1 MPPAAPLADA
11 DPVENRP
18 VEGPGSIARL
28 APRAVA
34 LLIDWAL
41 CSVIAMGL
49 LGYRWGGSGAE
60 GFKPLAVFAV
70 ENLLLVSTL
79 GMTLGHRVMG
89 MQVQRVSDGA
99 APVYSSAQSAPCCS
113 ASRSPPSSPTRA
125 DAGCTTSLPAPSSSV
140 RAELDATLTLAART
154 PQAA

>member
-1 MPPAAPLADA
+1 MPPAATLADA
-11 DPVENRP
+11 DPAENRP

-99 APVYSSAQSAPCCS
+99 APGLLAGAVRTVLLCLAIPAVVTDSSGRGLHDKLAGTVIV
-113 ASRSPPSSPTRA
+113 RTR
-125 DAGCTTSLPAPSSSV
+125 
-140 RAELDATLTLAART
+140 
-154 PQAA
+154 

>member
-11 DPVENRP
+11 DPAENRP

-99 APVYSSAQSAPCCS
+99 APGLLAGAVRTVLLCLAIPAVVTDSSGRGLHDKLAGTVIV
-113 ASRSPPSSPTRA
+113 RTR
-125 DAGCTTSLPAPSSSV
+125 
-140 RAELDATLTLAART
+140 
-154 PQAA
+154 

>member
-11 DPVENRP
+11 DPAENRP

-79 GMTLGHRVMG
+79 GMTLGHRIMG

-99 APVYSSAQSAPCCS
+99 APGLLAGAVRTVLLCLAIPAVVTDSSGRGLHDKLAGTVIV
-113 ASRSPPSSPTRA
+113 RTR
-125 DAGCTTSLPAPSSSV
+125 
-140 RAELDATLTLAART
+140 
-154 PQAA
+154 

>member
-11 DPVENRP
+11 DPAENRP

-79 GMTLGHRVMG
+79 GMTLGHRVLG

-99 APVYSSAQSAPCCS
+99 APGLLAGAVRTVLLCLAIPAVVTDSSGRGLHDKLAGTVIV
-113 ASRSPPSSPTRA
+113 RTR
-125 DAGCTTSLPAPSSSV
+125 
-140 RAELDATLTLAART
+140 
-154 PQAA
+154 

>member
-1 MPPAAPLADA
+1 MPPAATLADA
-11 DPVENRP
+11 DPAENRP

-89 MQVQRVSDGA
+89 MQVQRISDGA
-99 APVYSSAQSAPCCS
+99 APGLLAGAVRTVLLCLAIPAVVTDSSGRGLHDKLAGTVIV
-113 ASRSPPSSPTRA
+113 RTR
-125 DAGCTTSLPAPSSSV
+125 
-140 RAELDATLTLAART
+140 
-154 PQAA
+154 

>member
-11 DPVENRP
+11 DPAENRP
-18 VEGPGSIARL
+18 VAGPGSIARL

-99 APVYSSAQSAPCCS
+99 APGLLAGAVRTVLLCLAIPAVVTDSSGRGLHDKLAGTVIVR
-113 ASRSPPSSPTRA
+113 SR
-125 DAGCTTSLPAPSSSV
+125 
-140 RAELDATLTLAART
+140 
-154 PQAA
+154 

>member
-1 MPPAAPLADA
+1 VPPAAPLADA
-11 DPVENRP
+11 DPAENRP

-79 GMTLGHRVMG
+79 GMTLGHRIMG

-99 APVYSSAQSAPCCS
+99 APGLLAGAVRTVLLCLAIPAVVTDSSGRGLHDKLAGTVIV
-113 ASRSPPSSPTRA
+113 RTR
-125 DAGCTTSLPAPSSSV
+125 
-140 RAELDATLTLAART
+140 
-154 PQAA
+154 

>member
-11 DPVENRP
+11 DPAENRP
-18 VEGPGSIARL
+18 VDGPGSIARL

-99 APVYSSAQSAPCCS
+99 APGLLAGAVRTVLLCLAIPAVVTDSSGRGLHDKLAGTVIVR
-113 ASRSPPSSPTRA
+113 SR
-125 DAGCTTSLPAPSSSV
+125 
-140 RAELDATLTLAART
+140 
-154 PQAA
+154 

>member
-11 DPVENRP
+11 DPAENRP

-79 GMTLGHRVMG
+79 GMTLGHRIMG

-99 APVYSSAQSAPCCS
+99 APGLLAGAVRTVLLCLAIPAVVTDSSGRGLHDKLAGTVIVR
-113 ASRSPPSSPTRA
+113 SR
-125 DAGCTTSLPAPSSSV
+125 
-140 RAELDATLTLAART
+140 
-154 PQAA
+154 

>member
-11 DPVENRP
+11 DPAENRP
-18 VEGPGSIARL
+18 VDGPGSIARL

-79 GMTLGHRVMG
+79 GMTLGHRVLG

-99 APVYSSAQSAPCCS
+99 APGLLAGAVRTVLLCLAIPAVVTDSSGRGLHDKLAGTVIV
-113 ASRSPPSSPTRA
+113 RTR
-125 DAGCTTSLPAPSSSV
+125 
-140 RAELDATLTLAART
+140 
-154 PQAA
+154 

>member
-11 DPVENRP
+11 DPAENRP

-99 APVYSSAQSAPCCS
+99 APGLLAGAVRTVLLCLAIPAVVTDSSGRGLHDKLAGTVIVR
-113 ASRSPPSSPTRA
+113 SR
-125 DAGCTTSLPAPSSSV
+125 
-140 RAELDATLTLAART
+140 
-154 PQAA
+154 

>member
-11 DPVENRP
+11 DPAESRP
-18 VEGPGSIARL
+18 VAGPGSIARL

-99 APVYSSAQSAPCCS
+99 APGLLAGAVRTVLLCLAIPAVVTDSSGRGLHDKLAGTVIVR
-113 ASRSPPSSPTRA
+113 SR
-125 DAGCTTSLPAPSSSV
+125 
-140 RAELDATLTLAART
+140 
-154 PQAA
+154 

>member
-11 DPVENRP
+11 DPAENRP

-79 GMTLGHRVMG
+79 GMTVGHRIMG

-99 APVYSSAQSAPCCS
+99 APGLL
-113 ASRSPPSSPTRA
+113 
-125 DAGCTTSLPAPSSSV
+125 AG
-140 RAELDATLTLAART
+140 AART
-154 PQAA
+154 VLLCLAIPAVVTDSSGRGLHDKLAGTVIVRTR

>member
-1 MPPAAPLADA
+1 VPPAAPLADA
-11 DPVENRP
+11 DPAENRP

-79 GMTLGHRVMG
+79 GMTLGHRAMG

-99 APVYSSAQSAPCCS
+99 APGLLAGAVRTVLLCLAIPAVVTDSSGRGLHDKLAGTVIVR
-113 ASRSPPSSPTRA
+113 SR
-125 DAGCTTSLPAPSSSV
+125 
-140 RAELDATLTLAART
+140 
-154 PQAA
+154 

>member
-1 MPPAAPLADA
+1 M
-11 DPVENRP
+11 
-18 VEGPGSIARL
+18 ARL

-34 LLIDWAL
+34 LLIDWVV

-79 GMTLGHRVMG
+79 GTTLGHRIMG
-89 MQVQRVSDGA
+89 MQVQRA
-99 APVYSSAQSAPCCS
+99 AGGIPGFL
-113 ASRSPPSSPTRA
+113 
-125 DAGCTTSLPAPSSSV
+125 AG
-140 RAELDATLTLAART
+140 AART
-154 PQAA
+154 ALLCLAIPAVVTDSSGRGLHDKAAGTVIVRPR

>member
-1 MPPAAPLADA
+1 MYK
-11 DPVENRP
+11 RQ

-79 GMTLGHRVMG
+79 GMTLGHRIMG

-99 APVYSSAQSAPCCS
+99 APGLLAGAVRTVLLCLAIPAVVTDSSGRGLHDKLAGTVIVR
-113 ASRSPPSSPTRA
+113 SR
-125 DAGCTTSLPAPSSSV
+125 
-140 RAELDATLTLAART
+140 
-154 PQAA
+154 

>member
-11 DPVENRP
+11 DPAENRP
-18 VEGPGSIARL
+18 VDGPGSIARL

-99 APVYSSAQSAPCCS
+99 APGLLAGAVRTVLLCLAIPAVVTDSSGRGLHDKLAGTVIV
-113 ASRSPPSSPTRA
+113 RTR
-125 DAGCTTSLPAPSSSV
+125 
-140 RAELDATLTLAART
+140 
-154 PQAA
+154 

>member
-11 DPVENRP
+11 DPAENRP
-18 VEGPGSIARL
+18 VDGPGSIARL

-79 GMTLGHRVMG
+79 GMTLGHRVLG

-99 APVYSSAQSAPCCS
+99 APGLLAGAVRTVLLCLAIPAVVTDSSGRGLHDKLAGTVIVR
-113 ASRSPPSSPTRA
+113 SR
-125 DAGCTTSLPAPSSSV
+125 
-140 RAELDATLTLAART
+140 
-154 PQAA
+154 

>member
-99 APVYSSAQSAPCCS
+99 APGLLAGAVRTVLLCLAIPAVVTDSSGRGLHDKLAGTVIV
-113 ASRSPPSSPTRA
+113 RTR
-125 DAGCTTSLPAPSSSV
+125 
-140 RAELDATLTLAART
+140 
-154 PQAA
+154 

>member
-1 MPPAAPLADA
+1 MPTPPRTAPSRA
-11 DPVENRP
+11 PVPSRGWP
-18 VEGPGSIARL
+18 
-28 APRAVA
+28 PRAVA

-99 APVYSSAQSAPCCS
+99 APGLLAGAVRTVLLCLAIPAVVTDSSGRGLHDKLAGTVIV
-113 ASRSPPSSPTRA
+113 RTR
-125 DAGCTTSLPAPSSSV
+125 
-140 RAELDATLTLAART
+140 
-154 PQAA
+154 

>member
-11 DPVENRP
+11 DPAENRP
-18 VEGPGSIARL
+18 VEGPGSFARL

-99 APVYSSAQSAPCCS
+99 APGLLAGAVRTVLLCLAIPAVVTDSSGRGLHDKLAGTVIV
-113 ASRSPPSSPTRA
+113 RTR
-125 DAGCTTSLPAPSSSV
+125 
-140 RAELDATLTLAART
+140 
-154 PQAA
+154 

>member
-11 DPVENRP
+11 DPAENRP

-99 APVYSSAQSAPCCS
+99 APGLLAGAVRTVLLCFAIPAVVTDSSGRGLHDKLAGTVIVR
-113 ASRSPPSSPTRA
+113 SR
-125 DAGCTTSLPAPSSSV
+125 
-140 RAELDATLTLAART
+140 
-154 PQAA
+154 

>member
-11 DPVENRP
+11 DPAESRP

-79 GMTLGHRVMG
+79 GMTLGHRAMG

-99 APVYSSAQSAPCCS
+99 APGLLAGAVRTVLLCLAIPAVVTDSSGRGLHDKLAGTVIVR
-113 ASRSPPSSPTRA
+113 SR
-125 DAGCTTSLPAPSSSV
+125 
-140 RAELDATLTLAART
+140 
-154 PQAA
+154 

>member
-1 MPPAAPLADA
+1 M
-11 DPVENRP
+11 
-18 VEGPGSIARL
+18 

-79 GMTLGHRVMG
+79 GMTLGHRIMG

-99 APVYSSAQSAPCCS
+99 APGLLAGAVRTVLLCLAIPAVVTDSSGRGLHDKLAGTVIV
-113 ASRSPPSSPTRA
+113 RTR
-125 DAGCTTSLPAPSSSV
+125 
-140 RAELDATLTLAART
+140 
-154 PQAA
+154 